1 MPRLRVRED
10 NADRLW
16 EAYYQAG
23 DLIVVNLLWVVT
35 SLPVITAVPA
45 LGALFHATNRLA
57 HGSSAGWRVF
67 WEGFREQFWLSWR
80 WAAIN
85 AAAFGVLGVNVWFYG
100 WVDADW
106 AGAVQTAFVI
116 LLALWGELTLFT
128 FPLLLEQSDRRFV
141 TALRNSAVMLLRQP
155 GPVLWAVL
163 LVLAVAVPSVLIL
176 PPAWIIIS
184 GSLCAYLANRAVVQ
198 AIRAMKESSG

>member
-1 MPRLRVRED
+1 MPRLRAPQD

-23 DLIVVNLLWVVT
+23 DLIVVNLLWALFT
-35 SLPVITAVPA
+35 LPLITAVPA

-85 AAAFGVLGVNVWFYG
+85 AVAVGVLGVNVWFYG
-100 WVDADW
+100 QVDTGW
-106 AGAVQTAFVI
+106 AGAARAAFVI
-116 LLALWGELTLFT
+116 LLAVWGELNLFT
-128 FPLLLEQSDRRFV
+128 FPLLLEQSDQRFG

-155 GPVLWAVL
+155 GPVLWAVM
-163 LVLAVAVPSVLIL
+163 LVLAVAVPSVLIA

-198 AIRAMKESSG
+198 SIRALAEDSR